1 MQRIIVNGQEVDL
14 DAIAKATK
22 GKNKQSAPKERRE
35 TFNGDALEISDLR
48 ADIDIQP
55 SRRNEITVT
64 VTGPEDVVDRL
75 TIRQQDGTVLI
86 SGSTSGK
93 SGGATVIQNIRSGH
107 IGSMTI
113 SNHSSIG
120 NFGGVTII
128 SGDDIVINTNDVTDT
143 KLTVK
148 ITAPIYTEVNL
159 SDTLGHTTI
168 GNLQGDVDL
177 DLSGQNSVEIA
188 NVRHLKL
195 DASGACDVTVE
206 EITGSANLDLS
217 GNGKVELR
225 SGYVNKLDVDVSGMC
240 KVDAQVTAARANLDA
255 SGMCNIRVKEVTG
268 RCRKDTSG
276 MSHIVV
282 G

>member
-22 GKNKQSAPKERRE
+22 GKTKQSAPKECRE
-35 TFNGDALEISDLR
+35 VFNGDALEISGLH

-55 SRRNEITVT
+55 SRRDEITVT

-75 TIRQQDGTVLI
+75 NIRQQDGTVLI

-93 SGGATVIQNIRSGH
+93 SGGATVIQSIRGGH

-113 SNHSSIG
+113 NNRSSIG

-128 SGDDIVINTNDVTDT
+128 SGDDIVINTSDAVDT
-143 KLTVK
+143 KLTIK

-159 SDTLGHTTI
+159 SDTLGYTTI

-195 DASGACDVTVE
+195 DASGACDVIIE
-206 EITGSANLDLS
+206 EITGSANLDIS

-225 SGYVNKLDVDVSGMC
+225 SGYVDKLDVDASGMC

-255 SGMCNIRVKEVTG
+255 SGMCSIRVKEVTG

-276 MSHIVV
+276 MSHIVI